1 MNLEISF
8 PKEAFSHRFLSKRL
22 QACPIFENGTAK
34 EVGGVELTLGIVLI
48 AITCLFAVFVV
59 RVAGKSVREF
69 DESKYESFLGK

>member
-1 MNLEISF
+1 M
-8 PKEAFSHRFLSKRL
+8 
-22 QACPIFENGTAK
+22 
-34 EVGGVELTLGIVLI
+34 ELTLGIVLI